1 MQQPRLF
8 NDLEERMLFD
18 RLAAGDIDAF
28 SILFHHHNK
37 RIYPFVLSMIKS
49 EPLAEEIVQDI
60 FTQLWI
66 KREDTLNWDKPQAY
80 LFKMATNRTVDQLR
94 KIARENQ
101 FIIPL
106 PSNLEDVAHNET
118 EAWLDRKETMQL
130 IQQAVSTLPP
140 QAVKS
145 VSTFSRTGLVVPGNC
160 RLTWHSVRTVQAHLQ
175 EATKQ
180 IKAYLGN
187 KPGSTFALLIFVCL
201 FEH

>member
-1 MQQPRLF
+1 
-8 NDLEERMLFD
+8 MLFD

-28 SILFHHHNK
+28 SILFHHYNK

-66 KREDTLNWDKPQAY
+66 KREDTLNWDKPRHY

-101 FIIPL
+101 FITPL
-106 PSNLEDVAHNET
+106 PSNIEDVSHNDT

-140 QAVKS
+140 QRLKVYQLFREQGLSYREIADQLGISVK
-145 VSTFSRTGLVVPGNC
+145 
-160 RLTWHSVRTVQAHLQ
+160 TVQAHLQ

-180 IKAYLGN
+180 IKVYLGT
-187 KPGSTFALLIFVCL
+187 KPGNTFALLLFACL

>member
-28 SILFHHHNK
+28 SILFHHYNK

-66 KREDTLNWDKPQAY
+66 KREDTMNWDKPQAY
-80 LFKMATNRTVDQLR
+80 LYKMATNRTVDQLR

-106 PSNLEDVAHNET
+106 PSNLEDVAHNDT

-140 QAVKS
+140 QRLKVYQLFREQGLSYREIADQLGISVK
-145 VSTFSRTGLVVPGNC
+145 
-160 RLTWHSVRTVQAHLQ
+160 TVQAHLQ

-180 IKAYLGN
+180 IKTYIGTRPGN
-187 KPGSTFALLIFVCL
+187 TFALLLFVCL